1 MCFSCDTNLEE
12 CRDCDSLFCLNCDLV
27 LNKEQTD
34 KIKPNIGF
42 YDSHDIYESINIFN
56 DNDEYLDILKQLQ
69 LIHYCNG
76 WCDWQ
81 FHNCKNCRPLC
92 GCNNC
97 LKIDSV
103 DIDSVDSSIN
113 SDMQD
118 ECELEKEED

>member
-1 MCFSCDTNLEE
+1 MCFSCDTSLEE
-12 CRDCDSLFCLNCDLV
+12 CRDCDSLFCLDCDLV

-42 YDSHDIYESINIFN
+42 YDSYDMR
-56 DNDEYLDILKQLQ
+56 NDEYLDISKQLQ
-69 LIHYCNG
+69 LIHCCDG
-76 WCDWQ
+76 RCDWL

-103 DIDSVDSSIN
+103 DIDSDDYSIN

-118 ECELEKEED
+118 EYKLEKEED